1 MNGILTSWVIAST
14 ILLFVAAYWIYT
26 LEKRLIDVDVR
37 YKRLLSVAEDVD
49 QVTVTKLLT
58 KLDEINERLDS
69 LDAFKARL
77 LSVIPHIVQGLGIVR
92 YSAYEGVG
100 GDQSFSLALLDE
112 GGNGALITCLH
123 SGADMRV
130 YGKPIL
136 QFRSSY
142 SLSADEQVALGK
154 AKTALSGESP
164 PIINVEEE

>member
-1 MNGILTSWVIAST
+1 MNGVMTTWVIAST

-26 LEKRLIDVDVR
+26 LEKRLSEVDIR

-58 KLDEINERLDS
+58 KLDEINERLDN
-69 LDAFKARL
+69 LDAFKTQIN
-77 LSVIPHIVQGLGIVR
+77 SVTPHIIQGLGIVR
-92 YSAYEGVG
+92 YSAFEGVG

-123 SGADMRV
+123 SGTEMRV
-130 YGKPIL
+130 YGKPIT

-154 AKTALSGESP
+154 AKNALMGISSATENGS
-164 PIINVEEE
+164 VD